1 MGKAALSLR
10 VRWNIVTLSIKKNP
24 SMKNKA
30 LSDKAIAKR
39 LCLSRTVVSKY
50 RRTYYNTG
58 NVLLPSEKDT
68 GGRGGGRYPRMPD
81 THLDALYG
89 LIHATPYLQLT
100 QCAVAL
106 ADKGMYARDTTR
118 YSDSCICK
126 ALGRLG
132 LSRKKLKYISHRI
145 DPVEQERFD
154 NARKLFSAEQCVFLD
169 ETMKNPKEL
178 RPTVGRAPP
187 GKTPVVFTQA
197 GAGSSRSQL
206 ALCCVTGFLA
216 WDDIEGGYDGDTFLE
231 VFETRFLIKLKPYP
245 QPCSVLFLDNC
256 SIHHKYRDRLE
267 EMVNRRGAR
276 IVWLPPYSPWFSP
289 IEEFFKDLKADYKK
303 YRLWVNEDVD
313 RAIAHFMRRSVSMGA
328 AIRHYAHCG
337 YHLSAPAATTLAPL
351 ASKDAP
357 SYIFNY

>member
-256 SIHHKYRDRLE
+256 RY
-267 EMVNRRGAR
+267 
-276 IVWLPPYSPWFSP
+276 
-289 IEEFFKDLKADYKK
+289 
-303 YRLWVNEDVD
+303 
-313 RAIAHFMRRSVSMGA
+313 
-328 AIRHYAHCG
+328 IRFDPFHR
-337 YHLSAPAATTLAPL
+337 SAPWPIST
-351 ASKDAP
+351 P
-357 SYIFNY
+357 SIPPSRARPRHTWLFLN